1 MLRQALLPWA
11 AGAKGDIAH
20 IAPTPPPAAALIH
33 ERHASSRPTAQAW
46 IVRQRNL
53 RCLLHRLETRKIKNI
68 DALLVQCNCP
78 HSYALR
84 PEHMIG
90 THLDR
95 ELGSERAAVNAVWR
109 SQLSNHS
116 LKRAARRNMRKVQ
129 LGVGVGDEA
138 SPRRGARR
146 RVLPKRIL

>member
-1 MLRQALLPWA
+1 MNGIWPRAHSPTSARLPL
-11 AGAKGDIAH
+11 H
-20 IAPTPPPAAALIH
+20 
-33 ERHASSRPTAQAW
+33 AQAW
-46 IVRQRNL
+46 IVRQRSL
-53 RCLLHRLETRKIKNI
+53 RCALRRLARRQIKNI

-109 SQLSNHS
+109 SRLLNRT

-129 LGVGVGDEA
+129 LGDG
-138 SPRRGARR
+138 PTPHRGARR
-146 RVLPKRIL
+146 RALPQGEG

>member
-1 MLRQALLPWA
+1 M
-11 AGAKGDIAH
+11 
-20 IAPTPPPAAALIH
+20 
-33 ERHASSRPTAQAW
+33 
-46 IVRQRNL
+46 RQRNL
-53 RCLLHRLETRKIKNI
+53 RCLLHRLESRKIKNI

-109 SQLSNHS
+109 SRLSNRT

-129 LGVGVGDEA
+129 LGDGPT
-138 SPRRGARR
+138 PRRGARR
-146 RVLPKRIL
+146 LAFPRQLYE

>member
-1 MLRQALLPWA
+1 MPWLTRA
-11 AGAKGDIAH
+11 P
-20 IAPTPPPAAALIH
+20 IAPTV
-33 ERHASSRPTAQAW
+33 AQAW

-78 HSYALR
+78 HSYALQ
-84 PEHMIG
+84 PEDMVG

-109 SQLSNHS
+109 SRLSNRS

-129 LGVGVGDEA
+129 MGDDE
-138 SPRRGARR
+138 SVETTPRRGRQRGARR
-146 RVLPKRIL
+146 IALPQ

>member
-1 MLRQALLPWA
+1 MLRQALLPRA
-11 AGAKGDIAH
+11 AGARCGSARSAH
-20 IAPTPPPAAALIH
+20 PPPAATLIH
-33 ERHASSRPTAQAW
+33 KSHSSQPTAQAW

-53 RCLLHRLETRKIKNI
+53 RCLLHRLESRKIKNI

-109 SQLSNHS
+109 SRLSNRT

-129 LGVGVGDEA
+129 LGDGPT
-138 SPRRGARR
+138 PRRSARGLA
-146 RVLPKRIL
+146 LPK

>member
-1 MLRQALLPWA
+1 M
-11 AGAKGDIAH
+11 
-20 IAPTPPPAAALIH
+20 IH
-33 ERHASSRPTAQAW
+33 ESHASSRPTTQAW

-53 RCLLHRLETRKIKNI
+53 RCLLHRLESRKIKNI

-109 SQLSNHS
+109 SRLLNRT

-129 LGVGVGDEA
+129 LGDAG
-138 SPRRGARR
+138 PTPHRGARR
-146 RVLPKRIL
+146 RALPQGEG